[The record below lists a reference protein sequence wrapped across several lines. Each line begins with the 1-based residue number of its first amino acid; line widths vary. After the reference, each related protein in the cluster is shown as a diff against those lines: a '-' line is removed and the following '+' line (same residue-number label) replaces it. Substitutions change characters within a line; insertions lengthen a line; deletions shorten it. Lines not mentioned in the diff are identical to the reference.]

1 MDYKNLY
8 ARIKKPLLFTIGAA
22 ACLLI
27 WLLIKWI
34 ISLALSNQELTMRS
48 WVSGAEWGITMVLAV
63 IVISMVLW
71 LIYVIVKMPTDKK
84 WIRVI
89 KHLLWAVSSAAML
102 LSLIMFFIFSLL
114 FNTIT
119 TKEEKLIDVNGTKAV
134 AVIDTTGLKNTG
146 ISYHEYVNVFT
157 YKTRAFHTEEQFDHN
172 KWENF

>member
-8 ARIKKPLLFTIGAA
+8 GRIKKPLLFTIGAA
-22 ACLLI
+22 GLLLL
-27 WLLIKWI
+27 WLLIKWMI
-34 ISLALSNQELTMRS
+34 NLTLSNHEMTMRS
-48 WVSGAEWGITMVLAV
+48 WVSGVEWGVTMVLAV
-63 IVISMVLW
+63 LVISMVMW
-71 LIYVIVKMPTDKK
+71 LIYVIVKMPTDKN
-84 WIRVI
+84 WTRVI

-114 FNTIT
+114 FNTID
-119 TKEEKLIDVNGTKAV
+119 TKEEKLIDIDGTKAV

-157 YKTRAFHTEEQFDHN
+157 YKTIAYHIEEPFDHK